1 MKCPVCGTDNSEDEQ
16 FCGNCGASTGWVHSL
31 SVSETKA
38 THSMVDRLI
47 RVCRLDVHI
56 FEEVEADT
64 SATRQAL
71 SVVALVAL
79 ATGIASLGTTGLS
92 GLFAG
97 AAIAIAG
104 WAIWA
109 WILYLIGTKILP
121 SHETHADWGQLA
133 RTVGFAQSPGVF
145 RVLGVVPVV
154 GWIIF
159 LVASVWMLVAMVIA
173 VRQALDYTSTWRAIA
188 VVLLSFIPYAVL
200 MSIGFALLGAKG

>member
-1 MKCPVCGTDNSEDEQ
+1 MKCPACGTDNPEDAQ
-16 FCGNCGASTGWVHSL
+16 FCGGCGSSS
-31 SVSETKA
+31 SVSETKG
-38 THSMVDRLI
+38 THSIVDRMI
-47 RVCRLDVHI
+47 GVCRLDVHV
-56 FEEVEADT
+56 FEEVEAET
-64 SATRQAL
+64 SATRQAF

-79 ATGIASLGTTGLS
+79 ATGIASLSTTGLS

-97 AAIAIAG
+97 VVISIAG

-154 GWIIF
+154 GGIIF
-159 LVASVWMLVAMVIA
+159 LVASLWMLVAMVIA
-173 VRQALDYTSTWRAIA
+173 VRQALDYTSTWRAIV
-188 VVLLSFIPYAVL
+188 VVLVSFIPYALL
-200 MSIGFALLGAKG
+200 MSIAFALLGVKG